1 MKKTLLSLLLTT
13 CVSGYTFADNWMK
26 HLPDETYVAVLS
38 IPGSH
43 DTATGEGF
51 YEGFESLGDA
61 FARTQD
67 LSIGEQWEL
76 GVRAFD
82 LRPATREGYL
92 HCNHGIIATKVRF
105 DDVLFQLRDSLI
117 ANPTEFAIIHL
128 LHASDGDQVEN
139 AYNSM
144 IQELLKSEELKPY
157 LADFRTDLTVG
168 DMRGKILIHSRDK
181 YASKPIG
188 GFFSNWCGYV
198 DWNAQTQGL
207 ITGATSSTYAK
218 GILYMQDFADTHEE
232 GGIDTKVGA
241 INKMLD
247 FSTQHVT
254 KTRGQIV
261 WVYNFASAY
270 SKTGLFGA
278 STSDGYRDNATYTHA
293 AIIKYLNSNVAGPTG
308 IILMDYAGVDQ
319 SGEYKTGG
327 KELVSRIIANNFKYL
342 TYETDE
348 MKVNKTV
355 YAALTKE
362 IKALNS
368 KVSEAKSLI
377 SAECP
382 DVAQNFEEALSAV
395 QQSIAQIKE
404 DVEKQYADIQLT
416 EESHIDS
423 AAITE
428 AIDRIIAEAKN
439 AQSDFETGVLSVKE
453 DLAAKKYKVYSVD
466 GRILKEPRTGSVNII
481 RFEDGKVLKIK
492 L

>member
-13 CVSGYTFADNWMK
+13 CISYSAFADNWMK

-51 YEGFESLGDA
+51 EADNESLGES

-67 LSIGEQWEL
+67 LTIGDQWAL
-76 GVRAFD
+76 GIRAFD
-82 LRPATREGYL
+82 FRPATREGYL
-92 HCNHGIIATKVRF
+92 HCNHGIVATKAHF
-105 DDVLFQLRDSLI
+105 DKVLFQLRDSLI

-128 LHASDGDQVEN
+128 LHASSGDKVEN

-144 IQELLKSEELKPY
+144 IQELLKNEEIKDY

-168 DMRGKILIHSRDK
+168 DMRGKILILSRDK
-181 YASKPIG
+181 YTSKPIG

-198 DWNAQTQGL
+198 DWNMQTQGL

-218 GILYMQDFADTHEE
+218 GKLYMQDFSDTHNT
-232 GGIDTKVGA
+232 GDIDVKIEA

-247 FSTQHVT
+247 FSTKHVT
-254 KTRGQIV
+254 KVRSQIV

-270 SKTGLFGA
+270 SKILFGA
-278 STSDGYRDNATYTHA
+278 STSNGYRDNATYTHA
-293 AIIKYLNSNVAGPTG
+293 AIINYLNTHEAGPTG

-319 SGEYKTGG
+319 SGEYQTRG
-327 KELVSRIIANNFKYL
+327 KELVDMLIANNFKYL

-355 YAALTKE
+355 YATLTKE
-362 IKALNS
+362 IKSLTS
-368 KVSEAKSLI
+368 KVSAAKTLI
-377 SAECP
+377 STECP
-382 DVAQNFEEALSAV
+382 DVATDFEEELSAISESV
-395 QQSIAQIKE
+395 NNIKA
-404 DVEKQYADIQLT
+404 DIEKLYAEIQLT

-423 AAITE
+423 DAITE
-428 AIDRIIAEAKN
+428 AIDKVIADAKEAQN
-439 AQSDFETGVLSVKE
+439 AFETSISAIENDLSTGRC
-453 DLAAKKYKVYSVD
+453 KVYSVN
-466 GRILKEPRTGSVNII
+466 GELLKEPKQGAVNII
-481 RFEDGKVLKIK
+481 KFENGTVLKIK

>member
-13 CVSGYTFADNWMK
+13 CMSSYAFADNWMK

-51 YEGFESLGDA
+51 DEESAFLGEA

-67 LSIGEQWEL
+67 LTIGKQWEL
-76 GVRAFD
+76 GIRAFD

-92 HCNHGIIATKVRF
+92 HCNHGIVATKAHF
-105 DDVLFQLRDSLI
+105 DEVLFQLRDSLI

-128 LHASDGDQVEN
+128 LHASDGDKVEN

-144 IQELLKSEELKPY
+144 IQELLKSDELKPY

-168 DMRGKILIHSRDK
+168 DMRGKILIQSRDK

-198 DWNAQTQGL
+198 DWSKQTQGL

-218 GILYMQDFADTHEE
+218 GRLYMQDFSNTKNEE
-232 GGIDTKVGA
+232 DRNTKIEA

-247 FSTQHVT
+247 FSTQHTT

-270 SKTGLFGA
+270 SGSI
-278 STSDGYRDNATYTHA
+278 STSNGYRENATYIHT
-293 AIIKYLNSNVAGPTG
+293 AIIDYLNSHVAGPTG

-319 SGEYKTGG
+319 SGEYQTRG
-327 KELVSRIIANNFKYL
+327 KELVDLLIDNNFKYL

-362 IKALNS
+362 IKALSS
-368 KVSEAKSLI
+368 KLSATKTSI
-377 SAECP
+377 SMECP
-382 DVAQNFEEALSAV
+382 DVAQNFEEALATV
-395 QQSIAQIKE
+395 QESIAQIKA
-404 DVEKQYADIQLT
+404 DVEKQYANIQLT

-428 AIDRIIAEAKN
+428 TIDRIIADAKN
-439 AQSDFETGVLSVKE
+439 AQSDFETSILSIKE
-453 DLAAKKYKVYSVD
+453 DLATKKYKVYSVD
-466 GRILKEPRTGSVNII
+466 GRLLKEPKKGSVNII
-481 RFEDGKVLKIK
+481 RFEDGNVLRIK

>member
-13 CVSGYTFADNWMK
+13 CMSSYTFADNWMK

-51 YEGFESLGDA
+51 EEGTESWGDT

-67 LSIGEQWEL
+67 LTVGEQWKL
-76 GVRAFD
+76 GIRAFD

-105 DDVLFQLRDSLI
+105 DEVLFQLRDSLI

-128 LHASDGDQVEN
+128 LHASDGDKVEN

-144 IQELLKSEELKPY
+144 IQELLKSDELKPY

-168 DMRGKILIHSRDK
+168 DMRGKILIQSRDK

-218 GILYMQDFADTHEE
+218 GRLYMQDFSDTHKE
-232 GGIDTKVGA
+232 GDIDVKIGA

-270 SKTGLFGA
+270 SKTLLGSV
-278 STSDGYRDNATYTHA
+278 STSDGYRDNATYTHT
-293 AIIKYLNSNVAGPTG
+293 AIIKYLNSHVAGPTG

-319 SGEYKTGG
+319 SGEYQTRG
-327 KELVSRIIANNFKYL
+327 KELVDLLIANNFKYL

-368 KVSEAKSLI
+368 KLSAAKTSI
-377 SAECP
+377 STECP
-382 DVAQNFEEALSAV
+382 DVAQNFEEALVAV
-395 QQSIAQIKE
+395 QESITQIKA

-423 AAITE
+423 ATITE

-439 AQSDFETGVLSVKE
+439 AQSDFETGILSVKE

-466 GRILKEPRTGSVNII
+466 GRLLKEPRRGSVNII
-481 RFEDGKVLKIK
+481 RFEDGNILKIK